1 MVTPSPGRKRAA
13 ELRGRLHELG
23 WLPRSK
29 LDILDA
35 GHFTW
40 EDAAD
45 QYAALITTWW
55 SGGYTATS

>member
-1 MVTPSPGRKRAA
+1 MDYTECSGSDRQR
-13 ELRGRLHELG
+13 
-23 WLPRSK
+23 LPRSK

-45 QYAALITTWW
+45 QYAAFVTGWW
-55 SGGYTATS
+55 AGSYAGGRSAPTP